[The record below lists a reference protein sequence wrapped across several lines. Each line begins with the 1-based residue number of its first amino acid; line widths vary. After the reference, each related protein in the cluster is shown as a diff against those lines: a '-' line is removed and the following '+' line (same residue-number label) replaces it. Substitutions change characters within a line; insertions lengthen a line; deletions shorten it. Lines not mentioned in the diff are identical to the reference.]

1 MARMLMG
8 SAVAIVAF
16 IGNMFCVPDARAC
29 QCEFTGPNWFTSL
42 TVEELLAQYDFDAV
56 FSGEVVSPD
65 VTESDG
71 GLVQHM
77 HVLEVWQGRVYQ
89 EQELNIFSP
98 CEVSL
103 PEGQEYII
111 FANLR
116 DDDLWISWCSP
127 YIALSEADEVLQ
139 QLGLG
144 EPPLPGTSDPST
156 CGLAGIFP
164 ILLTFTGFLFFVKRA
179 SPQWQRDK
187 GLPVGQFGQFGARR
201 QR

>member
-1 MARMLMG
+1 MARTLMG
-8 SAVAIVAF
+8 YTVAIVAF
-16 IGNMFCVPDARAC
+16 VGNMFCVPDARAC
-29 QCEFTGPNWFTSL
+29 QCLYTGPQWFSSF
-42 TVEELLAQYDFDAV
+42 TVEEILAQFDFDAV
-56 FSGEVVSPD
+56 FLGEVVSPD
-65 VTESDG
+65 VTESGG

-89 EQELNIFSP
+89 EQELSIFSP

-144 EPPLPGTSDPST
+144 EPPLPGTSDPTT
-156 CGLAGIFP
+156 CGLAG
-164 ILLTFTGFLFFVKRA
+164 L
-179 SPQWQRDK
+179 
-187 GLPVGQFGQFGARR
+187 LPVLFTLTGLFGYSSRARLFNR
-201 QR
+201 REDKSV